1 MNVIFT
7 HDKHY
12 EFIYNLIMSPL
23 NLALGKIYSNWTLD
37 TDTIFLNEVSFN
49 LIFKDN
55 EVN

>member
-1 MNVIFT
+1 MLT

-12 EFIYNLIMSPL
+12 EFIYNLSMSPL
-23 NLALGKIYSNWTLD
+23 NLALEKIYSNWTLD
-37 TDTIFLNEVSFN
+37 IDAIFLNEISFN